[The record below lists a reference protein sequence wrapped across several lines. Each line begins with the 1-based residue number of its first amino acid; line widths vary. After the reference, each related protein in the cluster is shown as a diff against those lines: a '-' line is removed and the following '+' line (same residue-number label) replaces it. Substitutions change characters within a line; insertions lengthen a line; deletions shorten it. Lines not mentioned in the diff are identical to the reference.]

1 MNYTRTFLDHS
12 FVQDEIIQLEKK
24 YFHHELNVLRK
35 KTGDVFIVFD
45 GKGNSAMAEV
55 LSTKKYF
62 EIFIKKLFPPTPR
75 EGVSIDLGQSLI
87 KNDPFNMAIQK
98 ATELGVSTFTP
109 LLSERVVVNRKN
121 INSDRKI
128 EKWYQT
134 ARGACEQCGENW
146 LPSINEPISI
156 KEWSQE
162 TSSKTKLVLYPNADT
177 KLSDIEINET
187 VSIAIGPEGDFT
199 QEEVG
204 IFQEADFIPVTMGHR
219 ILRAETAAIS
229 AMTIFQHRFGD
240 LN

>member
-1 MNYTRTFLDHS
+1 
-12 FVQDEIIQLEKK
+12 
-24 YFHHELNVLRK
+24 
-35 KTGDVFIVFD
+35 
-45 GKGNSAMAEV
+45 MAEV

-229 AMTIFQHRFGD
+229 VVSAIRYSAKEF
-240 LN
+240 

>member
-12 FVQDEIIQLEKK
+12 FVQDENIQLEKK

-62 EIFIKKLFPPTPR
+62 EISIKKLFSPTPR

-229 AMTIFQHRFGD
+229 VVSAIRYSAKEF
-240 LN
+240 